1 MITFRSRKRN
11 ETKKISIKI
20 QRLFS
25 KQNSQM
31 EFAGVSMRRSS
42 QKIILLLVLLA
53 ASGARL
59 LAQSSNATLSGFIHD
74 SQGGAVP
81 NAHVVVEQLSTHAR
95 REATTSDAGSYNIV
109 DLPIGDYKVTA
120 TAQGFKIA
128 VIPTLTLQTAQAAN
142 LDFSLSLGDVSE
154 QVVVTTTPPQINTQE
169 SSIGQVVENK
179 SIESVALN
187 GRQFWQLVALTPG
200 ATYTPGG
207 QGTRTGG
214 SSLRSSSVNV
224 QINGTGFIY
233 NGWSLDGVD
242 ITEYE
247 QGGTNVQPNVD
258 SLAEFKVF
266 GANMPASY
274 GFTPNVVAATMK
286 SGGNQFHGTAFEF
299 IRNDAADAR
308 NYFATTNKNLLKRHQ
323 FGGAIGGPIRKDKIF
338 FFSDFEMTKQSSGI
352 VFKNSGLVLTD
363 QERTGNFNDSS
374 VAVFKDPT
382 TGATLLPGNRFV
394 TVSPQAAYFIQFM
407 PRQSEANFSAAQKM
421 TILKGDGKVDAVLT
435 QRDHLVGRYSIT
447 DNDEEDPNQFKSLGV
462 QALHSRAQNIA
473 LTETHTFG
481 AKWLNEAKVA
491 LYKDI
496 FLFGPVLA
504 GTNYLANAGIT
515 GFEQTQLQPS
525 FPYITITGGAS
536 FNGSGNGSL
545 PKSNRIRTWQ
555 YGDTVTYSGG
565 KHEVI
570 MGFGLFHQRHTFFN
584 GQGQEGIFAFSNKY
598 TGVGLAD
605 FVSGYPATVTRAFPI
620 SLYGSIGNWYTG
632 FIQDNWRIRPDLTLN
647 IGLRYEHTPFYN
659 SVNGQNSAFDYST
672 GKVIVPTRNG
682 QIYDT
687 NAQPEIPLLLP
698 LFSDRLES
706 SETLGLPESLR
717 KSGPGMLA
725 PRVGLAYRVGGKD
738 AVVVR
743 AAYGLFP
750 IYFDS
755 NMSLQWTKTVPF
767 EVTQSV
773 PNGSLPTY
781 NFQNPFNGQPVV
793 APNTGGTACPGTTVV
808 YASCLTP
815 SVFTA
820 PTKLQHTYM
829 HQYNLAVQWQI
840 ANNLSMELAYVGNRT
855 VHAQLISVPDNIPQ
869 AGVNTNLSIQAR
881 RPYPQWGQFSLGL
894 TNGSASY
901 NALQAKI
908 EKRYSNG
915 FQLLG
920 SYAYSKCLDN
930 GTSQSA
936 PPSVSQY
943 SLNYGV
949 CDIDLRQVLTTS
961 SVYALPFG
969 RDRRFMNHSNA
980 FVNGLLGGWELAG
993 ILTLRSGLPYTP
1005 VVGSDV
1011 ALTGL
1016 SNQRPNRDG
1025 VPYQPRNP
1033 LCWLYDS
1040 ANANC
1045 VKIYG
1050 THQNVFKNADP
1061 NTYGTSGRNILFGD
1075 GLVQLDTTL
1084 KKVFQIHERL
1094 NTELRLEAFNVAN
1107 HPTFSNPSATI
1118 GTGSTGSVTTTLNA
1132 NRTLQAAIKINF

>member
-1 MITFRSRKRN
+1 MYRALMK
-11 ETKKISIKI
+11 
-20 QRLFS
+20 
-25 KQNSQM
+25 
-31 EFAGVSMRRSS
+31 A
-42 QKIILLLVLLA
+42 VLL
-53 ASGARL
+53 SGLAVL
-59 LAQSSNATLSGFIHD
+59 SSESLTAQSANATLSGFVHD
-74 SQGGAVP
+74 TQEGSVP
-81 NAHVVVEQLSTHAR
+81 NAHIVAEQISTHIKHETDSSAVG
-95 REATTSDAGSYNIV
+95 AYNIV
-109 DLPIGDYKVTA
+109 DLPIGDYRVTA
-120 TAQGFKIA
+120 TAPNFKIA

-142 LDFSLSLGDVSE
+142 LDFTLSVGDVTQ
-154 QVVVTTTPPQINTQE
+154 QVVVTTNPPQINTQE

-266 GANMPASY
+266 GANMAASY
-274 GFTPNVVAATMK
+274 GFTPNVVSATMK
-286 SGGNQFHGTAFEF
+286 SGTNQFHGTAFEF
-299 IRNDAADAR
+299 LRNDVADAH
-308 NYFATTNKNLLKRHQ
+308 NYFARTNKNVLKRNQ
-323 FGGAIGGPIRKDKIF
+323 FGGVIGGPIRRDKVF

-352 VFKNSGLVLTD
+352 VFANIVPTD
-363 QERTGNFNDSS
+363 QERLGNFNDLPASTT
-374 VAVFKDPT
+374 FKNPT
-382 TGATLLPGNRFV
+382 TGAVLAPGKRFV
-394 TVSPQAAYFIQFM
+394 TVSPQAQYFLQFL
-407 PRQSEANFSAAQKM
+407 PTRAQANFSAAQKLS
-421 TILKGDGKVDAVLT
+421 ILKGDGKVDAALT
-435 QRDHLVGRYSIT
+435 QRDHLMGRYSIT
-447 DNDEEDPNQFKSLGV
+447 DNDEEDPNQFPTLGT
-462 QALHSRAQNIA
+462 QSLHSRAQNIA
-473 LTETHTFG
+473 VTESHTFG
-481 AKWLNEAKVA
+481 AKWLNEAKFG

-504 GTNYLANAGIT
+504 GTNYVANAGIT

-525 FPYITITGGAS
+525 FPYITMTGYSS

-555 YGDTVTYSGG
+555 YSDTVTYSRGN
-565 KHEVI
+565 HEVV

-598 TGVGLAD
+598 SGDGFAD
-605 FVSGYPATVTRAFPI
+605 FLAGYPATVTRAFPI
-620 SLYGSIGNWYTG
+620 SLYGSIGNWYTS
-632 FIQDNWRIRPDLTLN
+632 FVQDNWRVRPNLTMN

-659 SVNGQNSAFDYST
+659 GVNGQNSAIDYST
-672 GKVIVPTRNG
+672 GKIIVPTRNG
-682 QIYDT
+682 QIYDM

-717 KSGPGMLA
+717 TSGPGVWA

-738 AVVVR
+738 NLVVR

-750 IYFDS
+750 VYFDS

-767 EVTQSV
+767 EVTQAV
-773 PNGSLPTY
+773 PNSTLPSY
-781 NFQNPFNGQPVV
+781 NFQNPFNGQPIVS
-793 APNTGGTACPGTTVV
+793 PNTAGKACTGTTVV
-808 YASCLTP
+808 YASCLQP

-820 PTKLQHTYM
+820 PPKLQHTYM

-840 ANNLSMELAYVGNRT
+840 RNNLSMEVAYVGNRS
-855 VHAQLISVPDNIPQ
+855 VHTQLISVPDNIPQ
-869 AGVNTNLSIQAR
+869 PGVTVITPDGVKHGPADSIQSR
-881 RPYPQWGQFSLGL
+881 RPYPQWGAFFLGL
-894 TNGSASY
+894 TNGSGSY

-908 EKRYSNG
+908 EKRYDNG

-936 PPSVSQY
+936 PPTVGLY
-943 SLNYGV
+943 RLNYGV
-949 CDIDLRQVLTTS
+949 CDIDLRHVLTVS

-969 RDRRFMNHSNA
+969 KGRMFMNHSNA
-980 FVNGLLGGWELAG
+980 IVNGAFGGWEVAG
-993 ILTLRSGLPYTP
+993 IFTARSGLPYTP

-1011 ALTGL
+1011 ANTGI
-1016 SNQRPNRDG
+1016 SNQRPVRRG
-1025 VPYQPRNP
+1025 VPLQPRLPN
-1033 LCWLYDS
+1033 CWFYDS
-1040 ANANC
+1040 ANAKC
-1045 VKIYG
+1045 
-1050 THQNVFKNADP
+1050 QNADP
-1061 NTYGTSGRNILFGD
+1061 NGTDAFASAPQYAYGDSGRNILFGD
-1075 GLVQLDTTL
+1075 GLVQLDATL
-1084 KKVFQIHERL
+1084 KKVFQIHEAL

-1107 HPTFSNPSATI
+1107 HTTFANPGATI
-1118 GTGSTGSVTTTLNA
+1118 GTSSTGVVSSTLNS
-1132 NRTLQAAIKINF
+1132 NRTLQAAIKVNF